1 MSWKPRSTS
10 TPLLFSVRIATPF
23 TFEASDATLAWLFWG
38 GPGRARVTSHHSEP
52 PFLACCRP
60 RKPAPFVEVAEGQA
74 MT

>member
-1 MSWKPRSTS
+1 MRWKPRSTS

-38 GPGRARVTSHHSEP
+38 GPAALGSPIA
-52 PFLACCRP
+52 
-60 RKPAPFVEVAEGQA
+60 EVAEGQA